1 MARALTKTVKSVNIG
16 IVKST
21 EVGTHN
27 VLYTFG
33 SRNVIN
39 SAANTTIK
47 TVVGST
53 ADVTEPW
60 TMTLIVPEKFKFRT
74 LTSVETTTG
83 AITSSFY
90 STSFDV
96 DGNVIVSFDASAED
110 PGGVITNGE
119 DVTII
124 WTAFDDTTLHSTIFS
139 VKVQSDNSGHVTTV
153 LARFTEGG
161 TQHTFKLHP
170 GDSVRGPFS
179 ELQVS
184 GFSNANASAFVY
196 YQEH

>member
-27 VLYTFG
+27 ILYTFG
-33 SRNVIN
+33 ARNVIN
-39 SAANTTIK
+39 SAANTAIK

-53 ADVTEPW
+53 ADVSEPW

-96 DGNVIVSFDASAED
+96 DGNVIVSFDSTLSLIDFIFLPRSNPISRIPLSAKLR
-110 PGGVITNGE
+110 IATS
-119 DVTII
+119 
-124 WTAFDDTTLHSTIFS
+124 DTLLT
-139 VKVQSDNSGHVTTV
+139 
-153 LARFTEGG
+153 
-161 TQHTFKLHP
+161 
-170 GDSVRGPFS
+170 
-179 ELQVS
+179 
-184 GFSNANASAFVY
+184 
-196 YQEH
+196 